1 MNKQAKAN
9 GGRGIEWTDYTWNPI
24 KGCFH
29 GCQWTMPD
37 GTVANCYA
45 EDVADRVA
53 QKAYPHGFEHHYWN
67 PARLDEPLKLKAPSK
82 IFVGSMADVFGH
94 WVPAEQIEQVLDVCR
109 AAKQHT
115 FQFLT
120 KNPERVLEFTNWIP
134 RNCWIGASTPPSFM
148 WNNELDDHRRM
159 RLMATTLGVL
169 SQLREVGI
177 TTWVSAEPLNV
188 DLGFVLWSNMVNYP
202 GERYPIDWIV
212 VGAASNGA
220 KYYPPDEKLLTGLL
234 KVLDANN
241 TPVFFKGNLHSLQ
254 WAADHWREEFPQ
266 QQPAPT
272 PAPPMWGG

>member
-1 MNKQAKAN
+1 MNKQNKGN
-9 GGRGIEWTDYTWNPI
+9 GKRGIEWCDWTSNPI
-24 KGCFH
+24 RGCLH
-29 GCQWTMPD
+29 GCSWTMPD

-53 QKAYPHGFEHHYWN
+53 QKAYPKGFEHHYWN
-67 PARLDEPLKLKAPSK
+67 PDELKLWGK
-82 IFVGSMADVFGH
+82 IPAGDKVFVGSMADVFGH
-94 WVPAEQIEQVLDVCR
+94 WVPAHQIELVLEHAAMRPDV
-109 AAKQHT
+109 T

-120 KNPERVLEFTNWIP
+120 KNPKRVLDFMFKIP

-169 SQLREVGI
+169 SQLREAGI

-202 GERYPIDWIV
+202 DEPYPIDWIV

-220 KYYPPDEKLLTGLL
+220 KYYPPDEKLLTNLL
-234 KVLDANN
+234 RVLDSNK
-241 TPVFFKGNLHSLQ
+241 TPVFFKGNLRSLK
-254 WAADHWREEFPQ
+254 WAAQNWREDFPP
-266 QQPAPT
+266 PAT
-272 PAPPMWGG
+272 TQAGMF